1 MKPRKVLLITAALV
15 MATGAYA
22 QRANRGDVCRNI
34 PNLSTEQTQQVSN
47 LSVIHKKTMDGLR
60 EQFYS
65 EIDAA
70 KASEYKTQMNTE
82 MANHYR
88 NISDILTPEQKTWFD
103 QQCNVNN
110 RRGYYR
116 NVGFGRGGQGYG
128 RGLGYASGQGYGR
141 GVGYASG
148 QGYGRGV
155 GYASGQGYGRG
166 QGRGRGM
173 GRGMGRATY

>member
-1 MKPRKVLLITAALV
+1 MKPRNVLLITAAIL

-22 QRANRGDVCRNI
+22 QRANRGDVCPNI
-34 PNLSTEQTQQVSN
+34 PNLTTEQTQKVEK
-47 LSVIHKKTMDGLR
+47 LSVIHQKTMDGLR

-65 EIDAA
+65 SNDAA
-70 KASEYKTQMNTE
+70 KASEFKTQMNTE
-82 MANHYR
+82 MANRYR
-88 NISDILTPEQKTWFD
+88 NISNILAPEQKTWFD

-116 NVGFGRGGQGYG
+116 NRGFGR
-128 RGLGYASGQGYGR
+128 SGQGYVS

-148 QGYGRGV
+148 QGCGRGKSFAPV
-155 GYASGQGYGRG
+155 STYGRG

-173 GRGMGRATY
+173 GRGLGRTTY